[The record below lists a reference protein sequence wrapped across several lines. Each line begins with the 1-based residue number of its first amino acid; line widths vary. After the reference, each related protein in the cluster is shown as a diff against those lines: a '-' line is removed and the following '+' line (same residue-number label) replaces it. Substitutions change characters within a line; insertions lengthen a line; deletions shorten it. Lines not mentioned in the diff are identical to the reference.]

1 MAAPELLLE
10 QARLLLDRGDYGGVL
25 RSLEPLLADHPATTA
40 VGAEALLLLATAWMG
55 LGEADRAIG
64 CCKQLQR
71 SSDPNLRQQARDL
84 REVLEAPALAR
95 PREWSVTM
103 PLLQDLE
110 PSLGNL
116 QRQARRRRAANQPP
130 PPPPPPVGAT
140 RAPLGFGALVVLLTL
155 LAVLLGGCMQVR
167 GELHFSGPGR
177 LQLAYT
183 LQPDSPRPTPWQRQ
197 FGAYL
202 QHQGFRR
209 ADSALAARQFW
220 QAPVLPA
227 AAALDELRANL
238 ERAAQLGGV
247 ALPAP
252 QLQWRERNLLFGV
265 AQQLSIDLD
274 LSLLGPSPGLDLA
287 LKFDP
292 LPLKAVRLA
301 SPQQATALPGAQA
314 VLWQLQAGAL
324 NQLELRCWR
333 WNPLGLGGLAVAA
346 LFGLA
351 LALQALR
358 RSIVPPLPA
367 LPS

>member
-25 RSLEPLLADHPATTA
+25 RSLEPLLADHPASTA
-40 VGAEALLLLATAWMG
+40 VGAEALFLLATAWMG
-55 LGEADRAIG
+55 LGQADRAIG
-64 CCKQLQR
+64 CCQQLQR

-84 REVLEAPALAR
+84 REVLEAPALTR

-130 PPPPPPVGAT
+130 PPPAPPVGAT
-140 RAPLGFGALVVLLTL
+140 NAPLGFGALVVLLTL
-155 LAVLLGGCMQVR
+155 LAVLLGGCMQLR

-202 QHQGFRR
+202 QQQGFRR

-227 AAALDELRANL
+227 AAALEELRANL

-265 AQQLSIDLD
+265 AQRLSIDLD
-274 LSLLGPSPGLDLA
+274 LSSLGSSPGLDLA

-292 LPLKAVRLA
+292 LPLKAVRRATPLL
-301 SPQQATALPGAQA
+301 ATALPDAQA

>member
-25 RSLEPLLADHPATTA
+25 RSLEPLLADHSASTA

-55 LGEADRAIG
+55 LGETDRALG
-64 CCKQLQR
+64 CCRQLQR
-71 SSDPNLRQQARDL
+71 SGDPSLRNQARDL
-84 REVLEAPALAR
+84 REVLEAPALTR
-95 PREWSVTM
+95 PREWSITM
-103 PLLQDLE
+103 PPLGDAE
-110 PSLGNL
+110 PSLGSL
-116 QRQARRRRAANQPP
+116 QQRARRRRAANQPP

-140 RAPLGFGALVVLLTL
+140 NAPLGFGALVVLLTL

-183 LQPDSPRPTPWQRQ
+183 LQADSPRPPPWQRQ
-197 FGAYL
+197 FGTYL
-202 QHQGFRR
+202 QQQGFRR
-209 ADSALAARQFW
+209 ADSALAASQFW

-238 ERAAQLGGV
+238 ERAARLGGV

-252 QLQWRERNLLFGV
+252 QLEWRERNLVVGV
-265 AQQLSIDLD
+265 AQRLTIDLD
-274 LSLLGPSPGLDLA
+274 LSPLGSTPGLDLA
-287 LKFDP
+287 LRLDP
-292 LPLKAVRLA
+292 LSLRAVRQA
-301 SPQQATALPGAQA
+301 SPQPATALPGGQA
-314 VLWQLQAGAL
+314 VLWPLRVGAV
-324 NQLELRCWR
+324 NQLALRCWR

-351 LALQALR
+351 LALQVLR